1 MRSCRLSCEQGRGG
15 VGRERSV
22 SSLLRPLDGG
32 PQRALDGPAGWG
44 GGAGAGA
51 PTEQSTTAS
60 GPLLPALGM
69 SRFFYPQVL
78 PPDSLIQVHFQFP
91 ARE

>member
-1 MRSCRLSCEQGRGG
+1 MNRAGAGLGENVLFLGSFGPWTVAHRGRWMAQRGG
-15 VGRERSV
+15 
-22 SSLLRPLDGG
+22 
-32 PQRALDGPAGWG
+32 G

-69 SRFFYPQVL
+69 SRFFYPQAL
-78 PPDSLIQVHFQFP
+78 PPD
-91 ARE
+91 